1 MKNVNKHRL
10 VLVKY
15 IKWDLTNV
23 CGGIQGCHV
32 HPTKTMYVWKKK
44 FFFLVN
50 FMENV
55 NKHRLVVVKSIKNIA
70 VNGHRKVP
78 VNTTW

>member
-1 MKNVNKHRL
+1 MCVVESKGVM
-10 VLVKY
+10 
-15 IKWDLTNV
+15 
-23 CGGIQGCHV
+23 CIQQKPC
-32 HPTKTMYVWKKK
+32 MYGKKK
-44 FFFLVN
+44 FFFFFLVN

-78 VNTTW
+78 VNTAR